1 MRELTAE
8 GKEFLVDYCMEPE
21 NTRLA
26 LEIGQIYP
34 KLREKI
40 VSAFL
45 KELDESVKKGLKE
58 RGCQWQTCIPKTN
71 PEEGEEPSIYVMT
84 MKERESEIQIHLAR
98 YKWAALFVGTRVG
111 QGKWPKDDLADFLKC
126 GDRKLNTNNKSWHW
140 WFNPIEKH
148 RLIGS
153 VEALSTLND
162 GQKIEYFTAELVRFA
177 EAISKEL
184 ETRR

>member
-8 GKEFLVDYCMEPE
+8 GKEFLVNYCMEPE
-21 NTRLA
+21 NAKLA

-40 VSAFL
+40 VSSFL
-45 KELDESVKKGLKE
+45 KELDKSVKKGLE
-58 RGCQWQTCIPKTN
+58 GRDCQWQTCIPKMN
-71 PEEGEEPSIYVMT
+71 PAEGEEPSIYVMT
-84 MKERESEIQIHLAR
+84 MKERRIEIHLAR
-98 YKWAALFVGTRVG
+98 YKWEALFVGTRVG
-111 QGKWPKDDLADFLKC
+111 QGKWPKDDLAGFLKS
-126 GDRKLNTNNKSWHW
+126 GDRRLNTNNKIWHW

-148 RLIGS
+148 RSIGS

-177 EAISKEL
+177 EAISKDL
-184 ETRR
+184 GN

>member
-8 GKEFLVDYCMEPE
+8 GKEFLVNYCMEPE

-40 VSAFL
+40 VSSFL
-45 KELDESVKKGLKE
+45 KELDKSVKKGLEE
-58 RGCQWQTCIPKTN
+58 RDCQWQTCIPKMN
-71 PEEGEEPSIYVMT
+71 PAEGEEPSIYVMT
-84 MKERESEIQIHLAR
+84 MKERGIEIHLAR
-98 YKWAALFVGTRVG
+98 YKWEALFVGTRVG
-111 QGKWPKDDLADFLKC
+111 QGKWTKDDLAGFLKSE
-126 GDRKLNTNNKSWHW
+126 DRKLNTNNKIWLW

-148 RLIGS
+148 RSIGS

-184 ETRR
+184 GN

>member
-8 GKEFLVDYCMEPE
+8 GKEFLVNYCMEPE

-84 MKERESEIQIHLAR
+84 MKERGIEIHLAR
-98 YKWAALFVGTRVG
+98 YKWQDLFMGTRVG
-111 QGKWPKDDLADFLKC
+111 QGNWPKDDLAGFLKC

-140 WFNPIEKH
+140 WFNPKKKYRSIE
-148 RLIGS
+148 S

-162 GQKIEYFTAELVRFA
+162 VQKIAYFTAELVCFA

-184 ETRR
+184 GN

>member
-1 MRELTAE
+1 MRDLTAKE
-8 GKEFLVDYCMEPE
+8 KEFLVDYCMEPE

-84 MKERESEIQIHLAR
+84 MKGREREIQIHLAR
-98 YKWAALFVGTRVG
+98 HKWEALFVGTRVG
-111 QGKWPKDDLADFLKC
+111 QEKWPKDDLAGFLKC

-148 RLIGS
+148 RFIVS

-162 GQKIEYFTAELVRFA
+162 GQKIEYFTAELVGFA

-184 ETRR
+184 GD

>member
-8 GKEFLVDYCMEPE
+8 EKEFLVDYCMKPE

-34 KLREKI
+34 KLQEKI
-40 VSAFL
+40 MSSFL
-45 KELDESVKKGLKE
+45 KELDKSVKKGLKE
-58 RGCQWQTCIPKTN
+58 RDCQWQTCILKTN

-84 MKERESEIQIHLAR
+84 MKKHGIKIHLAR
-98 YKWAALFVGTRVG
+98 YKWQDLFVGTRVE
-111 QGKWPKDDLADFLKC
+111 GKWPKDDLTGFLKC

-140 WFNPIEKH
+140 WFNPKEKH
-148 RLIGS
+148 RSIGS

-184 ETRR
+184 GN